1 MESIIWE
8 MIGSVA
14 FYISAVWQGPKK
26 WRMRRMYIYSLEKLL
41 MPRQIIPDMTEQRA
55 YAL

>member
-1 MESIIWE
+1 